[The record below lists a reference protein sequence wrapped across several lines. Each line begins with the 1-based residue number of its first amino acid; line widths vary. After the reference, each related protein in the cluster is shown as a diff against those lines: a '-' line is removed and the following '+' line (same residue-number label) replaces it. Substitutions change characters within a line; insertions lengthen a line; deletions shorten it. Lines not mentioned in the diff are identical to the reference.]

1 MERQRTFRLSFV
13 TSLKIHSFMFSV
25 DPEVE
30 TDHSSIQ
37 EQKSSI
43 PSERSSWFTGWVDTV
58 KATAQ
63 KAVNVIRDDL
73 IEIADAGQ
81 ELVQSTGITDIKYDD
96 IEAKLGDI
104 DRKLESIEKIAV
116 NSLSK
121 LGVEISQGINSLYT
135 EEESAKPKNMKS
147 RTDALIYEAGT
158 KRETF
163 LESYEGT
170 SILERYELFKGNFDQ
185 VLYAGRIAN
194 LIDTQPEVNTIKAE
208 LGKFI

>member
-1 MERQRTFRLSFV
+1 
-13 TSLKIHSFMFSV
+13 MFSV
-25 DPEVE
+25 ESEVE
-30 TDHSSIQ
+30 TNHSSIQ

-43 PSERSSWFTGWVDTV
+43 SSEGSFWFTGWVDTV

>member
-1 MERQRTFRLSFV
+1 
-13 TSLKIHSFMFSV
+13 MFSV

-121 LGVEISQGINSLYT
+121 LGVEISQGINALYT
-135 EEESAKPKNMKS
+135 EEESAKPKNLKS

-170 SILERYELFKGNFDQ
+170 SIWERYELFKGNFDQ

-194 LIDTQPEVNTIKAE
+194 LLDTQPEVNTIKAE
-208 LGKFI
+208 LGKLI